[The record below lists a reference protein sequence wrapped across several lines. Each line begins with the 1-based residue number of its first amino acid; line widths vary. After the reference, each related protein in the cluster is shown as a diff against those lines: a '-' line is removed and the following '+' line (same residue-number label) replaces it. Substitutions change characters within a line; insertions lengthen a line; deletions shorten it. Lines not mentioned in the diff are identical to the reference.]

1 MISWSAGKV
10 WGCDSSEDVVFWE
23 SVWESPLWVLAIRAL
38 VTRFKGAFFL
48 ILITGL
54 EAGMGRGLAGSSG
67 ESDSPYAT
75 ALRDRVDLVEV
86 VGTGEMDLGFL
97 SLPLVILVET
107 GLARRLGGALSTVE
121 LVWGSWPDHC
131 AGDTTDDDMMSPG

>member
-1 MISWSAGKV
+1 M
-10 WGCDSSEDVVFWE
+10 
-23 SVWESPLWVLAIRAL
+23 
-38 VTRFKGAFFL
+38 

-54 EAGMGRGLAGSSG
+54 EAGRGLAGNSG

-107 GLARRLGGALSTVE
+107 GLARRLDGALSTVG
-121 LVWGSWPDHC
+121 LVWGS
-131 AGDTTDDDMMSPG
+131 